1 LPADYADR
9 ELHELSMWGWNEFL
23 VANGDPKLQTLVDV
37 DEDKIFP
44 QPTGSLDDQYGI
56 HQSRFS
62 PEDVTLD
69 SYVRDARREGITA
82 LDDIPS
88 IGQGLRGL
96 EEARRVDLEQWM
108 DENRLDA
115 VVFPAVA
122 DVGPADMDVSPAS
135 AELGWRNGTWV
146 ANGNVVI
153 RHLGIPTV
161 TVPMGNMSDIGMPVG
176 LTFAGRGYDDTNLLA
191 FASAF
196 DRAHI
201 GRIAPPR
208 TPVLAEAVWLSRGSD
223 AKELPSLTIDA
234 TTGRIVDGMVAVHI
248 AIHTDAA
255 EVSVSVNG
263 SPVTGTVTESG
274 FVVETTVPEEE
285 HTRLHSEWRDG
296 YGSVVVA
303 VARTGDVV
311 IGDFAV
317 VGGVA

>member
-1 LPADYADR
+1 
-9 ELHELSMWGWNEFL
+9 MWGWNEFL

-44 QPTGSLDDQYGI
+44 PPTGSLDDQYGI

-69 SYVRDARREGITA
+69 SYVRDARRDGITA
-82 LDDIPS
+82 LKDIPS
-88 IGQGLRGL
+88 IAEGLRGL

-135 AELGWRNGTWV
+135 ATLGWRNGTWV

-191 FASAF
+191 LASAF
-196 DRAHI
+196 DRGHI

-208 TPVLAEAVWLSRGSD
+208 TPELAEAVWLSRGSD
-223 AKELPSLTIDA
+223 AKELPSLTIEA
-234 TTGRIVDGMVAVHI
+234 TTERIVDGMVAVHI
-248 AIHTDAA
+248 EIHTDAA
-255 EVSVSVNG
+255 GVSVTVNG
-263 SPVTGTVTESG
+263 IPVTGTVTESG

-285 HTRLHSEWRDG
+285 HTRLHSEWRGG

-303 VARTGDVV
+303 LARTGDAVA
-311 IGDFAV
+311 GGFTV